1 MAEYMLEA
9 INITKKFPGVIANDN
24 VCLNVK
30 KGEILGLIGENGA
43 GKSTILKVL
52 NGIYPYGTY
61 EGTIKIEGKE
71 IRPMNSHDAMV
82 AGIGFVPQEINVLK
96 NFSVA
101 ETIYMSDLRL
111 DKALNKEKASK
122 TPFVSF

>member
-52 NGIYPYGTY
+52 NGIILTAHMR
-61 EGTIKIEGKE
+61 E
-71 IRPMNSHDAMV
+71 
-82 AGIGFVPQEINVLK
+82 QLK
-96 NFSVA
+96 
-101 ETIYMSDLRL
+101 LRAKKL
-111 DKALNKEKASK
+111 DQ
-122 TPFVSF
+122 

>member
-52 NGIYPYGTY
+52 NGIYPYGIY
-61 EGTIKIEGKE
+61 DGTIKIEGKE
-71 IRPMNSHDAMV
+71 IRPMTRTGMLCWQ
-82 AGIGFVPQEINVLK
+82 GIGFVPQEINVLK

-101 ETIYMSDLRL
+101 ENIYMSDLRL
-111 DKALNKEKASK
+111 VRL
-122 TPFVSF
+122 